1 MGKSDIR
8 HKDNFLSAE
17 ECEYISWILNADEQW
32 SYISIP
38 SPSVKFAEWFTTL
51 QYKRYSSHALQQ
63 LSMQIYRK
71 TQEFVNKGGGSELHL
86 SAMFAGVREVG
97 TGASLTPFG
106 SYFPPMSTV
115 AIVLLGSH
123 TMDENLYMSLNGNKV
138 EAKPGGIIAY
148 QSGGMVDVFKA
159 PTMNQN
165 FIISA
170 WSRNESPTE
179 LTQQL
184 DKMKS
189 YLNAC
194 CNEEQP
200 VVKLQTQ

>member
-1 MGKSDIR
+1 MEKSNIQR
-8 HKDNFLSAE
+8 KDNFLSAE

-51 QYKRYSSHALQQ
+51 QYKRYSSHALQR

-71 TQEFVNKGGGSELHL
+71 TQDFVNKGGDSQLHL
-86 SAMFAGVREVG
+86 SAMFAGVREVD
-97 TGASLTPFG
+97 TVAPLTPVG
-106 SYFPPMSTV
+106 SYFSPMSTV
-115 AIVLLGSH
+115 AIVWLGGH
-123 TMDENLYMSLNGNKV
+123 TTSESVYLSLNGNKV
-138 EAKPGGIIAY
+138 EVRPGGIIAY
-148 QSGGMVDVFKA
+148 QPERLTDVLKVPA
-159 PTMNQN
+159 MNQN
-165 FIISA
+165 FIISS
-170 WSRNESPTE
+170 WSTNELSTE

-189 YLNAC
+189 YLDAC

-200 VVKLQTQ
+200 VVKPQE

>member
-32 SYISIP
+32 NYISTP

-51 QYKRYSSHALQQ
+51 QYKRYSSHALQR

-71 TQEFVNKGGGSELHL
+71 TQDFVNKGGDSQLHL
-86 SAMFAGVREVG
+86 AAMFAGVREVG
-97 TGASLTPFG
+97 TVAPLTPVG

-115 AIVLLGSH
+115 AIVWLGGH
-123 TMDENLYMSLNGNKV
+123 TASESVYLSLNGNKV
-138 EAKPGGIIAY
+138 EVRPGGIIAY
-148 QSGGMVDVFKA
+148 QPERLTDVLKVPA
-159 PTMNQN
+159 MNQN
-165 FIISA
+165 FIISS
-170 WSRNESPTE
+170 WSTNELSTE

-189 YLNAC
+189 YLDAC

-200 VVKLQTQ
+200 VVKP

>member
-1 MGKSDIR
+1 MEKFDIQ

-17 ECEYISWILNADEQW
+17 ECEYISWILSVDEKW
-32 SYISIP
+32 DYISIP
-38 SPSVKFAEWFTTL
+38 SPSVKLADWFTTL
-51 QYKRYSSHALQQ
+51 QYKKYSSSALQR

-71 TQEFVNKGGGSELHL
+71 TQDFVNKGRDSQLHL
-86 SAMFAGVREVG
+86 AAMFAGVREVG
-97 TGASLTPFG
+97 TVAPFTPFG

-123 TMDENLYMSLNGNKV
+123 TMGENVYMSLNKNKV
-138 EAKPGGIIAY
+138 EATPGGIIAY
-148 QSGGMVDVFKA
+148 QSGGLADVFEA

-170 WSRNESPTE
+170 WSTNELSTE
-179 LTQQL
+179 LTQQI

-189 YLNAC
+189 YLDEC

-200 VVKLQTQ
+200 VVKPQE